1 MESIISQHRIWYQ
14 TDDTPSGTGDLLPDI
29 LSILHTNY
37 LIRMEYLLPNRL
49 FIPRMDYSP
58 YKKPIPVRMTTHT
71 DDLSSYGYPTPL
83 TKPSYNPGS
92 CSDNTPSFDCVE
104 RWI

>member
-1 MESIISQHRIWYQ
+1 
-14 TDDTPSGTGDLLPDI
+14 
-29 LSILHTNY
+29 
-37 LIRMEYLLPNRL
+37 
-49 FIPRMDYSP
+49 
-58 YKKPIPVRMTTHT
+58 MTTHT

-104 RWI
+104 RWIWLPLWIWLLYPYFLILKGWDIQKFLFRFFFVGILWGGE